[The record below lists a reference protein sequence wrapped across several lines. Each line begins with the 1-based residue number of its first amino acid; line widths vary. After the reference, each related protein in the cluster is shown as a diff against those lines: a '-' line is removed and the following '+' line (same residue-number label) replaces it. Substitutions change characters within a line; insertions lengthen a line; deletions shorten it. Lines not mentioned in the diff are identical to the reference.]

1 MTSRR
6 NSIITLIVP
15 GLALLT
21 LAPCLVAC
29 TFGGPPPSAEDRE
42 ARRDCDAE
50 ADRIFAAR
58 NRYQIS
64 ERDQS
69 DTPYAG
75 NTLPS
80 NPTAGLS
87 DQYEQ
92 DRLVDTCLAHGG
104 AGAPTGASATVPQ
117 AGPTAPTTPT
127 AH

>member
-1 MTSRR
+1 MTSRLKDFAR
-6 NSIITLIVP
+6 CALP
-15 GLALLT
+15 GLALMSLT
-21 LAPCLVAC
+21 PALCAC
-29 TFGGPPPSAEDRE
+29 TFGAPPPSAEDRE
-42 ARRDCDAE
+42 TRRDCDAE

-92 DRLVDTCLAHGG
+92 DRLVDACLAHGG
-104 AGAPTGASATVPQ
+104 AGAPDGAETGAASP
-117 AGPTAPTTPT
+117 PAPNT